1 MSDRLNSA
9 AARDVANVL
18 HPYTNL
24 AVHEEKGPVIIE
36 SGKGIF
42 VYDDT
47 GKEYIEGMAGL
58 WCTALGFGVEELA
71 DVAAEQM
78 RKLPYYHMFAHK
90 STNPSIDL
98 AEKVNDMVPING
110 GKVFFG
116 NSGSDANDSLI
127 KMVWYY
133 NNSRGK
139 PEKKKIISRQRAYH
153 GITIAASSLTGLPNN
168 HRSFDAPLDRF
179 IHTDCPHH
187 YHGAEGG
194 ESEEDFASRLAANLE
209 QMIIDE
215 GPDTVAAFIAEPIM
229 GAGGVVVPPRTYFEK
244 VQEVLTKHD
253 VLMLDDEVICGFG
266 RTGNIFGCE
275 TFSMKPDTM
284 TLAKALSSAYLPISA
299 IVINDDMYQGVLE
312 ESNRIGVFAH
322 GFTYSGHPVAAA
334 VAVKN
339 LELMEERNVYAHA
352 AAVGPHMQTGL
363 RKFVDHPLVGEVRGT
378 GLIGAVEL
386 IADLETK
393 RAFQPGQGVG
403 AYLMARA
410 SDHGLIL
417 RAMGDSVG
425 FCPPLVIT
433 ESEIDEMMS
442 RFGKALEETE
452 AHVAKEGL
460 RAES

>member
-24 AVHEEKGPVIIE
+24 AVHEEKGPMIIE
-36 SGKGIF
+36 RGKGVY
-42 VYDDT
+42 VYDDN
-47 GKEYIEGMAGL
+47 GKEYIEGLAGL

-71 DVAAEQM
+71 EVAAEQM

-98 AEKVNDMVPING
+98 AERINEMVPINDG
-110 GKVFFG
+110 RVFFA
-116 NSGSDANDSLI
+116 NSGSEANDSLI

-133 NNSRGK
+133 SNSRGK

-153 GITIAASSLTGLPNN
+153 GITLVASSLTGLPNN
-168 HRSFDAPLDRF
+168 HRSFDVPFDRF

-187 YHGAEGG
+187 YRGAEDG

-229 GAGGVVVPPRTYFEK
+229 GAGGVVVPPATYFEK
-244 VQEVLTKHD
+244 IQAVLKKHD
-253 VLMLDDEVICGFG
+253 VLLLDDEVICGFG
-266 RTGNIFGCE
+266 RTGNVFGCQ
-275 TFSMKPDTM
+275 TFGMEPDTM

-299 IVINDDMYQGVLE
+299 VVINNDMYQGVME
-312 ESNRIGVFAH
+312 ESNRIGVFGH

-334 VAVKN
+334 VAMKN
-339 LELMEERNVYAHA
+339 LELMEERKVYDHA
-352 AAVGPHMQTGL
+352 AAVGPRMQSGL
-363 RKFVDHPLVGEVRGT
+363 RRFADHPLVGEVRGT
-378 GLIGAVEL
+378 GLIGALEL
-386 IADLETK
+386 VADPASK
-393 RAFQPGQGVG
+393 RSFQPAQGVG
-403 AYLMARA
+403 AYLSERA
-410 SDHGLIL
+410 TDHGLIV
-417 RAMGDSVG
+417 RAIGDNIAL
-425 FCPPLVIT
+425 CPPLVIS

-442 RFGKALEETE
+442 RLGKALEDTE
-452 AHVAKEGL
+452 AHVVKEGL
-460 RAES
+460 RAEG